1 MNETLIIASV
11 AAVLAVIALVALVY
25 AIVIG
30 GKLNKVKLQL
40 VQLTDQ
46 VQRETKEVVICR
58 HCGSPK
64 GVMETVCPTC
74 KK

>member
-1 MNETLIIASV
+1 MNETLIVVIV
-11 AAVLAVIALVALVY
+11 AAVIALIALVALVY
-25 AIVIG
+25 AIVVG
-30 GKLNKVKLQL
+30 VKLNNVKVQL
-40 VQLTDQ
+40 EKLTDQ